1 VQEIN
6 QNQSGDRIQM
16 AMFYLSER
24 SIINALRR
32 AASRSV
38 SVQLILDP
46 NKDAFGIQKDGVPN
60 RPVANELVEDGQ
72 GRIEVRWYRTHGEQF
87 HTKLL
92 TIHRDDKVFATLG
105 SANFTRRNLA
115 DYNLEANA
123 AFTVKA
129 EAPLAQQ
136 LDSYFERLWQGDAVN
151 PEYTAPFGAYKD
163 DSSAR
168 YWRYRLMEATGLS
181 TF

>member
-1 VQEIN
+1 MPRLN
-6 QNQSGDRIQM
+6 RWSLRIV
-16 AMFYLSER
+16 AT
-24 SIINALRR
+24 ALLLATP
-32 AASRSV
+32 AAA
-38 SVQLILDP
+38 QL
-46 NKDAFGIQKDGVPN
+46 
-60 RPVANELVEDGQ
+60 PVARWYKGNTHAHTLNSDGDVLP
-72 GRIEVRWYRTHGEQF
+72 EEVVRWYRTHGEQF

-92 TIHRDDKVFATLG
+92 SIHRDDKVFATLG

-123 AFTVKA
+123 AFTANVDSL
-129 EAPLAQQ
+129 LAQQ
-136 LDSYFERLWQGDAVN
+136 LDAYFNRLWQGDALN
-151 PEYTAPFGAYKD
+151 PEYTAPFGAYQD